1 MESVAVHL
9 ALALAVSVSVSVS
22 DSVSASVSV
31 ARSAI
36 VACVSVFALGVFV
49 LSFSTPAV
57 YISNLRPIFA
67 QRFVIG

>member
-9 ALALAVSVSVSVS
+9 ALALSVSVP
-22 DSVSASVSV
+22 VSV

>member
-9 ALALAVSVSVSVS
+9 ALALFVSVS

>member
-9 ALALAVSVSVSVS
+9 ALALSVSVSASVSVSVP
-22 DSVSASVSV
+22 VSV

>member
-9 ALALAVSVSVSVS
+9 ALALSVSVS
-22 DSVSASVSV
+22 DSVSVSVSV

>member
-9 ALALAVSVSVSVS
+9 ALALSVS
-22 DSVSASVSV
+22 DSVSASVSVPVSV

>member
-9 ALALAVSVSVSVS
+9 ALALSVSVSVSVS
-22 DSVSASVSV
+22 DSVPVSV